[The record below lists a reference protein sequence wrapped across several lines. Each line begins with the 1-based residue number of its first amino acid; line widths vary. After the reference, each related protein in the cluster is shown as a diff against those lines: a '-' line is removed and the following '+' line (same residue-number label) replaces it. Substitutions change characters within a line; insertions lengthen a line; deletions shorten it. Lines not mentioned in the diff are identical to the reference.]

1 MGSLKVGRHD
11 HFEFFCTTDDVKN
24 GVEILKEKFL
34 IFILGIWKELYLYQF
49 LSADKWQFKVFFGQK
64 QNFIVGWIN

>member
-11 HFEFFCTTDDVKN
+11 HFEFCCTTDDVKN

-34 IFILGIWKELYLYQF
+34 IFILGILKELYLYQF
-49 LSADKWQFKVFFGQK
+49 LSADTK
-64 QNFIVGWIN
+64 

>member
-1 MGSLKVGRHD
+1 MGSLKVGRHA
-11 HFEFFCTTDDVKN
+11 HFEFCCTTDDVKN

-49 LSADKWQFKVFFGQK
+49 LSADKWQFKVFLAK
-64 QNFIVGWIN
+64 NKIS